1 MTFLAVSPD
10 GTDSWVVDS
19 ADEVARL
26 LHSGSLTKFYEIENL
41 GQSEQLALA
50 AAAILD
56 DEDFRMIRKNQRELR
71 SGGRVVATLFT

>member
-1 MTFLAVSPD
+1 MTFLAASPD
-10 GTDSWVVDS
+10 GTKAWVVDS

-26 LHSGSLTKFYEIENL
+26 LHSGSLAKFYEIENL

-50 AAAILD
+50 AVAVLD
-56 DEDFRMIRKNQRELR
+56 DEGFRMRRQNQRELR